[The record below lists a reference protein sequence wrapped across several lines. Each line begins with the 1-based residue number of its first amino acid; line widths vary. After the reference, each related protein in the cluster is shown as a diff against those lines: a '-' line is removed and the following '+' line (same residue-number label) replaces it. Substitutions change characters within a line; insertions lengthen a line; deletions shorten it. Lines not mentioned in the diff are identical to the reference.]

1 MKIDRM
7 LEIVFILMNQDK
19 VSARNLSERFGVSV
33 RTIQRDMES
42 LSLAGVPVTSL
53 GGREGGYA
61 ILPSFRIK
69 NGEVK
74 EEEQQI
80 IVKALQSLAT
90 TYSSEPLRS
99 VMEKYHALVENKG
112 QDKIYWDF
120 GVTGENRPVQEKNAL
135 LQTAIKERKLVSF
148 AYCNAKGDQSH
159 RLVEPL
165 AIHYKWYSWYL
176 FAFWP
181 QEKAY
186 RTFKV
191 ARIRDLQIQGKA
203 DGWEHGDIQQRM
215 KEAETAYYQT
225 CIPIEIHFAK
235 EEQSLMEEYF
245 PDCPVEPIDEKTC
258 RLFLHVP
265 ENERLWKALL
275 LSFGDRVQVVGP
287 DSYRRSLIET
297 AEKFLSNYD
306 RQVSHLDDTLGAS
319 T

>member
-99 VMEKYHALVENKG
+99 VMEKYRALVENKG

-165 AIHYKWYSWYL
+165 AIHYKWYAWYL

-181 QEKAY
+181 QEI
-186 RTFKV
+186 KV

>member
-53 GGREGGYA
+53 GGKEGGYA

-90 TYSSEPLRS
+90 TYASEPLRS
-99 VMEKYHALVENKG
+99 VMEKYHALVEHKE
-112 QDKIYWDF
+112 QDNIYWDF

-148 AYCNAKGDQSH
+148 AYYNAKGDQSH

-165 AIHYKWYSWYL
+165 AIHYKWYAWYL

-181 QEKAY
+181 QKKAY

-225 CIPIEIHFAK
+225 CIPIEIQFAK

-245 PDCPVEPIDEKTC
+245 PDGPVESIDEKTC

-287 DSYRRSLIET
+287 DSYRQTLIET

-306 RQVSHLDDTLGAS
+306 RQVSHLDDTLGA
-319 T
+319 

>member
-165 AIHYKWYSWYL
+165 AIHYKWYAWYL

-215 KEAETAYYQT
+215 KEAETEYYQT